1 MITRAWLPA
10 LIIGLFVVAGVDSQP
25 ARADYPRGWGGGGK
39 NYELARDTV
48 VKRGGTASGAIR
60 SAADAK
66 EGFGT
71 FTQGIQAEKYRAKRV
86 RLAGWIKA
94 DGVAGWSGLWMRV
107 DGKEKSG
114 LAFDNMNDRA
124 VKDTSD
130 WTQFQVV
137 LDVPDA
143 AEQIYF
149 GCLLS
154 GKGKVWVD
162 DLTLEIVGND
172 VAATGKSLDGI
183 PRQGEPAALPAEAAN
198 LGFEESATK

>member
-1 MITRAWLPA
+1 MVAIRCWRLVLSLSLVLGA
-10 LIIGLFVVAGVDSQP
+10 IGSST
-25 ARADYPRGWGGGGK
+25 ARAEFPRGWGGGGK
-39 NYELARDTV
+39 DYELVRDTE
-48 VKRGGTASGAIR
+48 VKHGGTSSGAIR

-71 FTQGIQAEKYRAKRV
+71 FTQGVQAAKFRGKRA
-86 RLAGWIKA
+86 RLSGWIKA
-94 DGVAGWSGLWMRV
+94 DGVAGWSGLGMRV
-107 DGKEKSG
+107 DGKERAG
-114 LAFDNMNDRA
+114 IAFDNMADRA

-149 GCLLS
+149 GCLLA

-162 DLTLEIVGND
+162 DLTLETVAND
-172 VAATGKSLDGI
+172 VAATGKPRDGA
-183 PRQGEPAALPAEAAN
+183 PRQVEAGELPAEPAN
-198 LGFEESATK
+198 LDFEG

>member
-1 MITRAWLPA
+1 MFTRAWLPA
-10 LIIGLFVVAGVDSQP
+10 LLVGLLVVAGFELRQ

-39 NYELARDTV
+39 DYELARDTE
-48 VKRGGTASGAIR
+48 VKHGGTASGAIR
-60 SAADAK
+60 ATAEAK
-66 EGFGT
+66 DGFGT

-94 DGVAGWSGLWMRV
+94 DSVAGWSGLWMRV
-107 DGKEKSG
+107 DGKERAA
-114 LAFDNMNDRA
+114 LAFDNMSDRA

-149 GCLLS
+149 GCLLA

-162 DLTLEIVGND
+162 DLSLEIVGND
-172 VAATGKSLDGI
+172 VAATGKSLDGV
-183 PRQGEPAALPAEAAN
+183 PRQGEPAALPVEAAN
-198 LGFEESATK
+198 LGFEE

>member
-1 MITRAWLPA
+1 MVAMRFLRLA
-10 LIIGLFVVAGVDSQP
+10 LSLGLIVGGPIAAGT
-25 ARADYPRGWGGGGK
+25 ARADYPSGWGGGGK
-39 NYELARDTV
+39 GYEMVRDTEA
-48 VKRGGTASGAIR
+48 KHGGAASGAIR
-60 SAADAK
+60 SAADA
-66 EGFGT
+66 EGFAT
-71 FTQGIQAEKYRAKRV
+71 FTQGVQAAKFRGKRV

-107 DGKEKSG
+107 DGKDKTG

-143 AEQIYF
+143 AEQLYF
-149 GCLLS
+149 GCLLA

-162 DLTLEIVGND
+162 DMTLDIVGND
-172 VAATGKSLDGI
+172 VAVTGKAVDPA
-183 PRQGEPAALPAEAAN
+183 PRKGEPAELPAEPAN
-198 LGFEESATK
+198 LDFER

>member
-1 MITRAWLPA
+1 MLRRSNRSLVILVA
-10 LIIGLFVVAGVDSQP
+10 LSIAATFTTAQ
-25 ARADYPRGWGGGGK
+25 AQADFPRGWGGGGK
-39 NYELARDTV
+39 DYELARDTA
-48 VKRGGTASGAIR
+48 VKHGGAASGAIR
-60 SAADAK
+60 SA
-66 EGFGT
+66 EGAEARFGT
-71 FTQGIQAEKYRAKRV
+71 FTQGVKAEKFRGKRV

-94 DGVAGWSGLWMRV
+94 DGVGGWSGLWMRI
-107 DGKEKSG
+107 DGKDKTG

-154 GKGKVWVD
+154 GKGKIWVD
-162 DLTLEIVGND
+162 DLALEIVGGD
-172 VAATGKSLDGI
+172 VPTTGKAGDGV
-183 PRQGEPAALPAEAAN
+183 PRQGEAGDLPAEPAN
-198 LGFEESATK
+198 LGFED